1 MTQRRTIIPAALRG
15 VYEQWRY
22 APAVAANGFIHVCGI
37 VGVSPGG
44 ATPEWLGKESNQTF
58 AGASSKPP
66 NETCGMACSCLHSD
80 N

>member
-1 MTQRRTIIPAALRG
+1 MTERRTIVPAALRG

-44 ATPEWLGKESNQTF
+44 ATPEWLGKESNQAF
-58 AGASSKPP
+58 AGAS
-66 NETCGMACSCLHSD
+66 
-80 N
+80 